1 MPPTIAPTGVLVVE
15 ASDTGSGVDG
25 GVSMG
30 WLVLD
35 DGAAGESEIEVV
47 EAVEDAELEASVLAL
62 LDEPLAVGI
71 PVEVL
76 LIISSTAWKLNETG
90 YNFEL
95 DTVSQWPDAYRWC
108 PGGHLSGPRR
118 NTFRRSWKSGVRQ
131 SFIAAG
137 RTYEGW
143 NSRQTDI
150 WVYMMNRLTQKEQ
163 DRNFRGY
170 DRSPI
175 CSGG

>member
-1 MPPTIAPTGVLVVE
+1 
-15 ASDTGSGVDG
+15 
-25 GVSMG
+25 
-30 WLVLD
+30 VLD

-95 DTVSQWPDAYRWC
+95 DTVSQWSDAYHWC
-108 PGGHLSGPRR
+108 RGGHLSGPRR
-118 NTFRRSWKSGVRQ
+118 NTNTFRRSWKFGVRQ
-131 SFIAAG
+131 CVIAAG
-137 RTYEGW
+137 RTYEG
-143 NSRQTDI
+143 
-150 WVYMMNRLTQKEQ
+150 
-163 DRNFRGY
+163 
-170 DRSPI
+170 
-175 CSGG
+175 